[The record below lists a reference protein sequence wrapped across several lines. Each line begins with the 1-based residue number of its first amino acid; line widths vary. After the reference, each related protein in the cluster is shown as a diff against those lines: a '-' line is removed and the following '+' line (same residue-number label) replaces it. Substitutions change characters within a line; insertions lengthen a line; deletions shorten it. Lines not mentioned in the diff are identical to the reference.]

1 MTNFEMIKKT
11 FDEFQNRLFE
21 ARVLPHGKNKSVLT
35 AHFDNAENLIEQIKL
50 NELKNIPIYM
60 TVNEINPNA
69 ECIGELNKFHKAK
82 KTISDKDIVGY
93 SKIHIDFDPKKAD
106 AHSQAT
112 EQEVAYAKAK
122 METVYKYL
130 LEHDFPEGI
139 VSFSGNGF
147 NLDFYTNL
155 PNTDEV
161 KKTIKSF
168 LKTLSDNFSD
178 EHVSIDTTTYNPS
191 RIIKMYGCISAKGE
205 NTPERPYRTTAILSV
220 PQTKVLVTLEM
231 LQDYINKYSNNNA
244 DTAKTSDRKTAK
256 ANDKKKLTAKIA
268 DVSKWLDS
276 YDISYSIKEEE
287 YDGKEATM
295 YILEECVFTEH
306 DNPNCSFLVQFS
318 DSNVFYKCHH
328 DHCNYTIHDFLSKY
342 PVQKQPILLDSKNTK
357 ASIYNSVL
365 LNSQFIISDD
375 NKKYVM
381 RNDTR
386 ELMLFDSDEFDNFIL
401 EQAQALNEII
411 SSAATKTIKDNLR
424 TNYKNNAVR
433 KPVSQRVAFVNN
445 TLYYA
450 ISPEYILA
458 VRNGKIFKYSGKDI
472 YFYYNQNFCPQ
483 CLPDFNS
490 KSSDLPKLVKKVFN
504 ISDEYLLCFLAELC
518 TFFLPNINNPILVL
532 SGGQGTSKSTTSRK
546 IKALVDPANSDIMS
560 IPEKEDGLYAS
571 LSNSYIVAYDNIATI
586 SNTYSDILCTAVT
599 HGTAVKRKLYSDNT
613 LHEIKLHTNIILN
626 GIENIVKKTDL
637 AERCNT
643 IYLEPITT
651 RLTDSKVKAEFES
664 IKAKLL
670 GSIFDTIR
678 QALTLVEEMSN
689 NITDLPRMADFAV
702 YGAAVIK
709 AIGLDYNEFLN
720 QYIVNTKQLI
730 GERAKQDSFVIL
742 IKKFLDKNNN
752 YWKGSSKDLLEKLT
766 QTARTNNIS
775 LEISNASALSRKLT
789 TIQTNLEAADIIF
802 ERGRDKDRYIE
813 LSYNSESDI
822 PTQFNI
828 KSLID
833 DSDDVEYTLDD
844 FSDDDFSLEEES
856 A

>member
-1 MTNFEMIKKT
+1 
-11 FDEFQNRLFE
+11 
-21 ARVLPHGKNKSVLT
+21 
-35 AHFDNAENLIEQIKL
+35 
-50 NELKNIPIYM
+50 
-60 TVNEINPNA
+60 
-69 ECIGELNKFHKAK
+69 
-82 KTISDKDIVGY
+82 
-93 SKIHIDFDPKKAD
+93 
-106 AHSQAT
+106 
-112 EQEVAYAKAK
+112 

-130 LEHDFPEGI
+130 LEFGFPEAT
-139 VSFSGNGF
+139 VSFSGNGY

-220 PQTKVLVTLEM
+220 PHTKALVTLEM
-231 LQDYINKYSNNNA
+231 LQDYINKYGNNTA
-244 DTAKTSDRKTAK
+244 DTAKTSDRKTDK
-256 ANDKKKLTAKIA
+256 ANDTKKLTAKIA

-276 YDISYSIKEEE
+276 YDISYTVKEEE

-386 ELMLFDSDEFDNFIL
+386 ELILFDSDEFDNFIL

-433 KPVSQRVAFVNN
+433 KPVSQRVAFIDN

-458 VRNGKIFKYSGKDI
+458 VKDGKILKYNGKDI

-490 KSSDLPKLVKKVFN
+490 KSGDLPKLVKKVFN

-651 RLTDSKVKAEFES
+651 RLTDSKVRAEFEA

-670 GSIFDTIR
+670 GSIFDTIKE
-678 QALTLVEEMSN
+678 ALALVDEMSN

-730 GERAKQDSFVIL
+730 GERAEQDSFVIL

-822 PTQFNI
+822 PTPFDI

-844 FSDDDFSLEEES
+844 LSDDDFSLEEES